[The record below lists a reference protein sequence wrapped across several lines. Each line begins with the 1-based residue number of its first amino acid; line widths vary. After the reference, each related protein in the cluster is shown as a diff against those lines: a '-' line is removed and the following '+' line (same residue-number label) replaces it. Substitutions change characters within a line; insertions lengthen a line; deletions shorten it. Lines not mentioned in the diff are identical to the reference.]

1 MSKFVLKDRV
11 QDAACYPTVG
21 AVSLILRTTVGCRG
35 QSRKAPV
42 LTTARTASPGVGR
55 PFLYLPWPGKC
66 GPEKGKACFSA
77 LYDRV
82 FADWSQRLI
91 LPGPALA
98 GASDQRGLVFL
109 GGIRYFPPAPPVIV
123 HGPLSLISVSYLLL
137 NASKQFEGK
146 KNHGAEK
153 RQKNFLKKRTGYT

>member
-11 QDAACYPTVG
+11 QDATCYPTVG

-35 QSRKAPV
+35 QSRKAPA

-109 GGIRYFPPAPPVIV
+109 GGYSLLSPGSTGHCPRSSVPHFSFVSAVACFETIRR
-123 HGPLSLISVSYLLL
+123 
-137 NASKQFEGK
+137 
-146 KNHGAEK
+146 EK
-153 RQKNFLKKRTGYT
+153 EPWC